1 MLYHTK
7 LPYNS
12 NNNLRNKEKNLDH
25 FYDLTALW
33 SKSHQRI
40 VNFDDYGLP
49 CVRLKPAEYF

>member
-25 FYDLTALW
+25 FYDLTAL
-33 SKSHQRI
+33 
-40 VNFDDYGLP
+40 
-49 CVRLKPAEYF
+49 